1 VTASWDPGTGT
12 YADPV
17 TGEHWVSVDPQ
28 SFDNPFPQQGP
39 VYVSGPRPVPG
50 VAETMPAVL
59 PGLPVD
65 PSVGPGGSD
74 ERPPHPGELGLV
86 GRRSWPTW
94 SLVLLGLVCL
104 VVGMAINGNVGTSSA
119 STAQS
124 GYKLPPAAGSATT
137 TTTAAGG
144 STATST
150 TAAGGSTATST
161 TAAGGSTA
169 TTVAPGPPTVLIPAT
184 QLSGN
189 WTSSSFTIAAG
200 QWNIGWA
207 FQCTP
212 APATTPTFEI
222 FVVNAGGTPGPT
234 PAVSSSAASGQSIT
248 PQSSLGSQQVIVQTA
263 ASCRWA
269 VKVTGFSG

>member
-1 VTASWDPGTGT
+1 MSAAPGRCPAWPRRCRRSYRGSRWIPPSGRVVPTSGHRTPASWAWWGGGRGRPG
-12 YADPV
+12 
-17 TGEHWVSVDPQ
+17 HWCSWAW
-28 SFDNPFPQQGP
+28 SA
-39 VYVSGPRPVPG
+39 SSS
-50 VAETMPAVL
+50 AW
-59 PGLPVD
+59 
-65 PSVGPGGSD
+65 PSMATS
-74 ERPPHPGELGLV
+74 EPHPPPLPS
-86 GRRSWPTW
+86 R
-94 SLVLLGLVCL
+94 
-104 VVGMAINGNVGTSSA
+104 ATSSRRR
-119 STAQS
+119 QV
-124 GYKLPPAAGSATT
+124 PPQPPPRQPADRQPPPPRRLADRQ
-137 TTTAAGG
+137 
-144 STATST
+144 
-150 TAAGGSTATST
+150 
-161 TAAGGSTA
+161 
-169 TTVAPGPPTVLIPAT
+169 PPPWPTVLIPAT